1 MIKRTYYKF
10 RVMNMTF
17 IIEQNITPLKRT
29 FMKKNI
35 EQKAFVSHIIER
47 KMCSAS
53 SGKTSNETPNSRRFL
68 FHLLNSQPLLPTSNS
83 MQRKVVQMQW
93 AKDILKA
100 NPSFNVVKLNMAG
113 SGNLAWNKAKNP
125 DGLGLEA
132 LKDQKF
138 KEEGKKKDLDELS
151 SSFRLGSYNISE
163 IREQI
168 IKEIEPEKY
177 LLRKHLPKIHKA
189 INGSRLRPLRMLG
202 SILGAKRSSKDY
214 IDSYKIFIES
224 VNVIED
230 EVNKSFSE
238 LYGEK
243 ASLLNVPN
251 LSNTYKKTKNTPE
264 GKNYATFSM
273 AGPQGLGGVRDSGP
287 NSIENNIKNG
297 VKLLEEEI
305 DKKPGNKFFV
315 GIKGHSR
322 DAVAASQVAKG
333 IKATKNDRIER
344 VDLLLCDP
352 VPGPM
357 HTGINVEID
366 LNETY
371 SGKDVYP
378 ATPELASLGK
388 GTRTT
393 LIYSLALSDKHLVGF
408 TPQTVINAQ
417 RIILTTDNHTCG
429 LNKQDGNDPNHKRAF
444 GSELGGLKINDIDD
458 GVYLFKGAGLQPLKN
473 GMEVIDAIKEN
484 SNWVF
489 DESREYAILKALVV
503 KFSGDVALEKRIS
516 ELEDLEF

>member
-1 MIKRTYYKF
+1 
-10 RVMNMTF
+10 
-17 IIEQNITPLKRT
+17 
-29 FMKKNI
+29 MKKNI
-35 EQKAFVSHIIER
+35 EQKTFVSHIIER
-47 KMCSAS
+47 NLCSAS
-53 SGKTSNETPNSRRFL
+53 SGKTNDEIPNSRHSS
-68 FHLLNSQPLLPTSNS
+68 FHLLNSQPLLPTINF

-93 AKDILKA
+93 AKDILTAK
-100 NPSFNVVKLNMAG
+100 PDFNVVKLNMAG

-138 KEEGKKKDLDELS
+138 EEEGKKNDLDELS
-151 SSFRLGSYNISE
+151 SPFKLGSYNISE
-163 IREQI
+163 IRGQLNR
-168 IKEIEPEKY
+168 EIDPKKY
-177 LLRKHLPKIHKA
+177 LQSKYLPKIHKA
-189 INGSRLRPLRMLG
+189 IDGSGLQPLRMLG
-202 SILGAKRSSKDY
+202 SIFGAKRSSKDY

-243 ASLLNVPN
+243 ASLPNVPN

-305 DKKPGNKFFV
+305 DKKPRNKFFV

-357 HTGINVEID
+357 HAGINVEID

-378 ATPELASLGK
+378 ATPKLASLDE
-388 GTRTT
+388 RTT
-393 LIYSLALSDKHLVGF
+393 LIYSLALNAKHLVGF

-429 LNKQDGNDPNHKRAF
+429 LNKQDGNDPNHKRVF
-444 GSELGGLKINDIDD
+444 RSELGGLKINDIPD
-458 GVYLFKGAGLQPLKN
+458 GVYLFKGVELEQLHN
-473 GMEVIDAIKEN
+473 GNEVIDKIREN
-484 SNWVF
+484 SNWTF
-489 DESREYAILKALVV
+489 NTSREIAILKALVK
-503 KFSGDVALEKRIS
+503 KFPCDAALIERINILAS
-516 ELEDLEF
+516 PTPPMMVSMGNLWDPMMYPK